1 MVHPRQRCCTW
12 GKSVDRHGVESM
24 RPLRKDD
31 DTSQPANKPPSFEG
45 TANSTPRKYTA
56 PNPTNISRFQN
67 FSFSPR
73 FTIYFELFLNFK
85 ENFFIILED
94 LYIVIRRWFTFFYIF
109 FYIFDTWKKKVSLN
123 FENINKQNICFAIKK
138 LFLYVWYILFKIK
151 YLFIFK
157 NFFSSIF
164 YLFGDL

>member
-56 PNPTNISRFQN
+56 PNPTNTFRDFKIS
-67 FSFSPR
+67 
-73 FTIYFELFLNFK
+73 LFLLVLRFIS
-85 ENFFIILED
+85 NFF
-94 LYIVIRRWFTFFYIF
+94 
-109 FYIFDTWKKKVSLN
+109 
-123 FENINKQNICFAIKK
+123 
-138 LFLYVWYILFKIK
+138 
-151 YLFIFK
+151 
-157 NFFSSIF
+157 
-164 YLFGDL
+164 